1 MAGDVP
7 RVASKLRRARL
18 MSGALPGWITIRGLR
33 CDGRQGVAAERRA
46 QSSEYLVDISCHS
59 DLSRAVALDDL
70 AAAVDI
76 AAIAATVRR
85 RRARRGTRARREAA
99 SRRPRRG
106 GGVGR
111 DRAHARQCGAWP
123 FLRTYSAFSI
133 ARAKS
138 TSRHARRRAACIA
151 CPSGSSSPATMST
164 REAGVARRRA
174 GIASS
179 RHAKARSW
187 PVVAAS
193 LCGRCVPP
201 IRIPCAAL
209 QRAIRPST
217 GRAGRHLRCCVTR
230 SSTRRSASSLP
241 ANTRIRRVSDTR
253 LVPIAPRKKP
263 GFETLA
269 IHAGQEP
276 EGLYGAVTV
285 PIFQTST
292 YAQEAVGKHK
302 GYDYARTG
310 NPTRTALEI
319 CLAALEDGKWGLA
332 FGSGMA
338 ATDAIA
344 HTLSAGDHV
353 VLSDDVYGGTYRL
366 YKRMYEQLGV
376 ALTPVDMRRLD
387 AVRRAMRNSTKVVWI
402 ESPSNPTM
410 KVVDIAA
417 LSEIAHKGKA
427 LAVVDN
433 TFASPYLQNPLAH
446 GADLVLHSTTK
457 YIGGHSDVVGGAI
470 AGNDPALRERL
481 AYLQNAAGGVPGPL
495 DAWLVLRGAK
505 TLAVRMERHSANGQA
520 VAEWLAEH
528 PKVTRVNY
536 PGLTSHPQHALARK
550 QMRLFGG
557 MLSFEVRGGEVA
569 AKRLSGR
576 TKIFALAESLGGV
589 ESLIEVPLAM
599 THGSVKGTKLAP
611 PAGLVRLSVGIETV
625 SDLIADLA
633 QAIG

>member
-1 MAGDVP
+1 VP
-7 RVASKLRRARL
+7 VRKGS
-18 MSGALPGWITIRGLR
+18 RG
-33 CDGRQGVAAERRA
+33 
-46 QSSEYLVDISCHS
+46 
-59 DLSRAVALDDL
+59 
-70 AAAVDI
+70 
-76 AAIAATVRR
+76 
-85 RRARRGTRARREAA
+85 
-99 SRRPRRG
+99 
-106 GGVGR
+106 
-111 DRAHARQCGAWP
+111 
-123 FLRTYSAFSI
+123 
-133 ARAKS
+133 
-138 TSRHARRRAACIA
+138 
-151 CPSGSSSPATMST
+151 
-164 REAGVARRRA
+164 
-174 GIASS
+174 
-179 RHAKARSW
+179 
-187 PVVAAS
+187 
-193 LCGRCVPP
+193 
-201 IRIPCAAL
+201 
-209 QRAIRPST
+209 
-217 GRAGRHLRCCVTR
+217 
-230 SSTRRSASSLP
+230 
-241 ANTRIRRVSDTR
+241 
-253 LVPIAPRKKP
+253 KP

-276 EGLYGAVTV
+276 EETTGSVQV

-292 YAQEAVGKHK
+292 YAQQAVGKNK

-310 NPTRTALEI
+310 NPTRTALEA
-319 CLAALEDGKWGLA
+319 CLAALEDGSWGLA

-344 HTLSAGDHV
+344 HTLKKGDHV

-376 ALTPVDMRRLD
+376 DTSPVDMRKLD
-387 AVRRAMRNSTKVVWI
+387 AVRKAMRKATQLVWI
-402 ESPSNPTM
+402 ESPTNPTM
-410 KVVDIAA
+410 KIVDLAG

-433 TFASPYLQNPLAH
+433 TFASPYLQNPLVH

-470 AGNDPALRERL
+470 VGRDEALRARL
-481 AYLQNAAGGVPGPL
+481 AFLQNAAGGVPGPL

-528 PKVTRVNY
+528 PKVSRVYY
-536 PGLTSHPQHALARK
+536 PGLATHPQHELAKR
-550 QMRLFGG
+550 QMRSFGG
-557 MLSFEVRGGEVA
+557 MLSFELRGGEAA
-569 AKRLSGR
+569 AKRMAAR

-589 ESLIEVPLAM
+589 ESLVEVPLAM